1 MTSLAENLRA
11 LEAGEKLAQRK
22 PAKKRVNGEA
32 AEIEAGQGSLKDNLA
47 AMKAG
52 KPAKKVPARRKAN
65 GRAVAKHRIDR
76 TRFCQE
82 LIKHGMNASAAYRA
96 LSPSVNAN
104 TAKVEGHRLLTDP
117 NVVKILT
124 PMLEKL
130 FTDAGI
136 EVQWVFRRWLE
147 IAEGS
152 AADYFTFDTGYP
164 VLNMS
169 DLTPAQMRNLKSIT
183 ITEHKYGTNYKIETY
198 DAQQAINMVGR
209 HLGLLTEKIA
219 NEDVERIGDMLER
232 AVKRIKATKDLDAWK
247 DIVLDVEIA
256 EVR

>member
-11 LEAGEKLAQRK
+11 LKAGERLGQHE
-22 PAKKRVNGEA
+22 PAKKIANGRA
-32 AEIEAGQGSLKDNLA
+32 AEFEVGQGSLKDNLA
-47 AMKAG
+47 AVKAG
-52 KPAKKVPARRKAN
+52 KPAKKAPARKKVN
-65 GRAVAKHRIDR
+65 VRAVAKHRIDR

-130 FTDAGI
+130 FTDAAI
-136 EVQWVFRRWLE
+136 DVEYVLRRWLE

-152 AADYFTFDTGYP
+152 AADYFTFEDGYP

-183 ITEHKYGTNYKIETY
+183 ITEHKYGTN
-198 DAQQAINMVGR
+198 
-209 HLGLLTEKIA
+209 
-219 NEDVERIGDMLER
+219 
-232 AVKRIKATKDLDAWK
+232 
-247 DIVLDVEIA
+247 
-256 EVR
+256 

>member
-1 MTSLAENLRA
+1 MPVSLKENLQ
-11 LEAGEKLAQRK
+11 KLKDGQLPEK
-22 PAKKRVNGEA
+22 PAAR
-32 AEIEAGQGSLKDNLA
+32 D
-47 AMKAG
+47 
-52 KPAKKVPARRKAN
+52 KVN
-65 GRAVAKHRIDR
+65 GRAIAKHRIDR

-130 FTDAGI
+130 FTDAAI
-136 EVQWVFRRWLE
+136 DVEYVLRRWLE

-152 AADYFTFDTGYP
+152 AADYFTFEDGYP

-198 DAQQAINMVGR
+198 DAQKAIDLVGR
-209 HLGLLTEKIA
+209 HVGLLIEKLPD
-219 NEDVERIGDMLER
+219 EDVERIGDMLER